1 MALFSINLQTGTLAD
16 EPEKDIIVGIDLG
29 TTNSLVAFM
38 RDGHPV
44 CVADAHGKN
53 TLVPSVL
60 HFLPQN
66 AQNTEGGV
74 LVGDAAKL
82 KLETDPQNTIY
93 SVKRLMGKAF
103 NDVSNYENYFGY
115 SIIDA
120 PDADTL
126 VKIRVGDRYYSPIEL
141 SSFILKELKT
151 RIETELKKP
160 ISKAVITVPA
170 YFNDAQRQATRDAGR
185 LAGLDVLRIVNEPTA
200 AALAYGLDR
209 RGDEAHTIAVYDLG
223 GGTFDVSI
231 LQIQDGVFEVLSTNG
246 DTFLGGD
253 DFDRAIIDFWLT
265 QNNVSNDLIL
275 NNKELGQ
282 SLRLAAEN
290 AKKMLSNPEN
300 TEGYFFEL
308 KIKNLKL
315 NATNNS
321 EINAINSELN
331 ANNNSKFNSEINLN
345 NSEINAIKSALITDK
360 FIEKDEEFNSIIFD
374 DANIS
379 LILQLNKT
387 ELNNLILPLINKT
400 INCCNLALKDA
411 QLSKTDIQAVVM
423 VGGSTRVP
431 LVKKMVSE
439 FFDKPVFNNINPDEV
454 VALGAAIQADV
465 LAGNQRDILLIDV
478 TPLSLGIE
486 TVGGLM
492 DTIIPRNSKIPT
504 KAARQY
510 TTSVD
515 GQRNLKI
522 AIFQGERD
530 LIVHNRKLGE
540 FILRGIP
547 PMPAGFPKIDIAFY
561 LDADG
566 ILRIKAKEE
575 RSGVAQEIT
584 VKASYGLSDEEM
596 ALMLLDSIK
605 NAESDMKIRALQE
618 ARNEGNNIVLA
629 SEKFL
634 IQHTLILSIEEQK
647 ETSKLAQI
655 LRGTIANDDKDA
667 INKAME
673 NLNKFTEPLA
683 HRAMDVTIAE
693 AMKGKAI

>member
-1 MALFSINLQTGTLAD
+1 MALFSINLQTGTIAD

-29 TTNSLVAFM
+29 TTNSLVAYM
-38 RDGHPV
+38 TDGQPI
-44 CVADAHGKN
+44 CVADKNGKN
-53 TLVPSVL
+53 TLIPSVL
-60 HFLPQN
+60 HFSPRN
-66 AQNTEGGV
+66 TENTEGSI
-74 LVGDAAKL
+74 LVGDAAKAM
-82 KLETDPQNTIY
+82 LETDPQNTIY
-93 SVKRLMGKAF
+93 SVKRLMGKSF
-103 NDVSNYENYFGY
+103 TDVSNYENYFGY
-115 SIIDA
+115 KIIDA

-126 VKIRVGDRYYSPIEL
+126 VKIRVGDKYYSPIEL
-141 SSFILKELKT
+141 SSFILKELKS
-151 RIETELKKP
+151 RIESTLNKP

-209 RGDEAHTIAVYDLG
+209 RGEDAHTIAVYDLG

-231 LQIQDGVFEVLSTNG
+231 LQIQDGVFEVLATNG

-253 DFDRAIIDFWLT
+253 DFDRAIVDYWLKE
-265 QNNVSNDLIL
+265 NNASNDIIVQD
-275 NNKELGQ
+275 KELGQ
-282 SLRLAAEN
+282 KLRLAAEN
-290 AKKMLSNPEN
+290 AKKMLSNNTNLLEKGEN
-300 TEGYFFEL
+300 TEGSYFEETIDNL
-308 KIKNLKL
+308 TLKL
-315 NATNNS
+315 NVV
-321 EINAINSELN
+321 
-331 ANNNSKFNSEINLN
+331 
-345 NSEINAIKSALITDK
+345 
-360 FIEKDEEFNSIIFD
+360 EF
-374 DANIS
+374 DA
-379 LILQLNKT
+379 
-387 ELNNLILPLINKT
+387 LILPFVEKT
-400 INCCNLALKDA
+400 IACCQAALKDA
-411 QLSKTDIQAVVM
+411 ALEKTDIQAVVM

-431 LVKKMVSE
+431 LVKNKVAA

-530 LIVHNRKLGE
+530 LIAHNRKLGE

-566 ILRIKAKEE
+566 ILRIKAKEL
-575 RSGVAQEIT
+575 RSEVEQEIT
-584 VKASYGLSDEEM
+584 VKASYGLSEEDM
-596 ALMLLDSIK
+596 ALMLLDSIR
-605 NAESDMKIRALQE
+605 NAESDLKIRALQE

-634 IQHTLILSIEEQK
+634 IQHTAILSDEEK
-647 ETSKLAQI
+647 AETANLAQI
-655 LRGTIANDDKDA
+655 LRGSISGDDKDV

-673 NLNKFTEPLA
+673 MLNAFTEPLA